1 MNLVRSIYSIVGL
14 GGISLVLGMLCT
26 RFMDKTE
33 KDFAT
38 NIVLGVV
45 VLFALTQLIALPS
58 TFLELSFR
66 WSFSIFLS
74 SLIMLLLLSI
84 ILNVKRIGEAKH
96 YFLGVM
102 SRGKALN
109 SSKENSQENIFV
121 EINKSIQKNSNI
133 IPIVVIFVM
142 LIIMVFKARY
152 TFMAHHDDAFYVA
165 TATTAIQT
173 DTLFR
178 VDPHTGDLLE
188 QFHWR
193 YVMSPFPIFFA
204 YMSMMFNV
212 HPAIFSNTILPIV
225 LYGFSI
231 GVYYSLGRFL
241 FKEDKWKA
249 SGFLLVFMIFQ
260 ILAPFSQAQF
270 ALLLLRWGK
279 SLVYTTMIPLC
290 IFWVLRINEKEKAKS
305 LDLLLL
311 LMILLAT
318 SMVSG
323 MGIIF
328 GLLSVSIV
336 GLTQFIQRRNFRTL
350 LLTALCCLPNVFFGI
365 LFLLSPDLLG
375 GYY

>member
-1 MNLVRSIYSIVGL
+1 MNLVRCIYSIVGL
-14 GGISLVLGMLCT
+14 CGISIVLGMLCT
-26 RFMDKTE
+26 RFTDDSKNN
-33 KDFAT
+33 FVL
-38 NIVLGVV
+38 NIVLGTV
-45 VLFALTQLIALPS
+45 VLFALTLVVALPS
-58 TFLELSFR
+58 TLLELSFR
-66 WSFSIFLS
+66 LSFRIFFF
-74 SLIMLLLLSI
+74 SLIMLLLLSV
-84 ILNVKRIGEAKH
+84 ILNVKR
-96 YFLGVM
+96 F
-102 SRGKALN
+102 GKMKQCFHAFVLRVR
-109 SSKENSQENIFV
+109 EIIRLQEDSQENVFV
-121 EINKSIQKNSNI
+121 VTAKNILKNCNLISVAVI
-133 IPIVVIFVM
+133 ITM
-142 LIIMVFKARY
+142 LLIMALKARH
-152 TFMAHHDDAFYVA
+152 TFMGHHDDAFYVA
-165 TATTAIQT
+165 TATTAIHT

-178 VDPHTGDLLE
+178 VDPYTGALLD
-188 QFHWR
+188 QFNWR

-204 YMSMMFNV
+204 YMSLMFNV

-241 FKEDKWKA
+241 FKDDKWKA
-249 SGFLLVFMIFQ
+249 SSFLLVFMIFQ

-290 IFWVLRINEKEKAKS
+290 IYWVLRINEKEKVQS
-305 LDLLLL
+305 VDLLLL

-328 GLLSVSIV
+328 GLLSVCIA
-336 GLTQFIQRRNFRTL
+336 GLTQFLQRRNFRTL
-350 LLTALCCLPNVFFGI
+350 LLTALCCFPNVLFGI